1 MPVGRQED
9 RDGRELWL
17 PVGTKVEL
25 SSEGGRNWAAS
36 VKHEQCLS
44 FPDMGALAREAVGPH
59 TWTSEKS

>member
-9 RDGRELWL
+9 RDGRELRL
-17 PVGTKVEL
+17 PVGTAVKL

-44 FPDMGALAREAVGPH
+44 FPDMGFWP
-59 TWTSEKS
+59 EKLWVLIPELPR